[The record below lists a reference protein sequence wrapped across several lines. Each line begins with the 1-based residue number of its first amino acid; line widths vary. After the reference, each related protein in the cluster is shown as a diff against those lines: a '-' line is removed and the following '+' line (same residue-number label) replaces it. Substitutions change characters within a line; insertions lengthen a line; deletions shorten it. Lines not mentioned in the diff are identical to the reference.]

1 MNGSPVNASTMYCF
15 IISPFQF
22 SLAEGP
28 VMVFSQIAI
37 VFSIRLKAYA
47 SGMPLLPFS
56 YGYAYDYNKHYPC
69 YQNILR
75 LKRNSAAD
83 YL

>member
-1 MNGSPVNASTMYCF
+1 
-15 IISPFQF
+15 
-22 SLAEGP
+22 
-28 VMVFSQIAI
+28 MVFSQIAI

-83 YL
+83 YLSSKISQEAAFSAPRLISRLRS